1 MPVLLAFAL
10 GMCTGLR
17 SLVVPTVLAWA
28 AQFALPDLRQTP
40 FSFLAAPVT
49 AYVLTALACAEL
61 VGDKLPFTPSRLTL
75 APFTT
80 RVVMGAVC
88 GSALFATAHQSITI
102 GGLAAGVGAGVGA
115 YLGYHARRLLV
126 TKGKVPDFLVAL
138 AEDAVA
144 IGGAIYLVTR
154 FIGHS

>member
-1 MPVLLAFAL
+1 MPLLLAFAL

-17 SLVVPTVLAWA
+17 SLVAPTVLAWA

-61 VGDKLPFTPSRLTL
+61 VGDKLPFTPSRLAP

-88 GSALFATAHQSITI
+88 GSALFAATHQSFTI
-102 GGLAAGVGAGVGA
+102 GGLAGGVGAGMGA
-115 YLGYHARRLLV
+115 YIGYHVRRTLV
-126 TKGKVPDFLVAL
+126 TKGKIPDFIVAL

-144 IGGAIYLVTR
+144 ISGAIYIVTR
-154 FIGHS
+154 FIGPS